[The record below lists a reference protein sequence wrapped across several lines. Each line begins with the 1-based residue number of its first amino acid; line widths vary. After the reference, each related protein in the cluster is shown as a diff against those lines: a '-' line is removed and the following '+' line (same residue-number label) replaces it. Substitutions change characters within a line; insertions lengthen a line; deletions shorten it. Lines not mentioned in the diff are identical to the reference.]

1 MPCHHWHSTSAPW
14 RLAAGWARGHR
25 VRSPQGARPR
35 ARARCIKLEPAK
47 PACRAAWPHSCI
59 APLVPGDPRLPWG
72 SARGYRA
79 SKGSRARARTQ
90 AATCGGL
97 GLGRAW
103 EGGPRPG
110 LAAQP
115 PGSGRRP
122 GIPCYSGSSRPARGS
137 IVARHLLAGGCR
149 CSRPR
154 QPSATP
160 WRLRAATRRWRCVKH
175 VLLHLWPGPCTQRAP
190 EEAGGGLQV
199 IGQ

>member
-1 MPCHHWHSTSAPW
+1 MGGGMPCHHWHSTSAPW

-35 ARARCIKLEPAK
+35 ARARCIKLDPAK
-47 PACRAAWPHSCI
+47 PAWGEVALLHPSS
-59 APLVPGDPRLPWG
+59 PG
-72 SARGYRA
+72 
-79 SKGSRARARTQ
+79 
-90 AATCGGL
+90 
-97 GLGRAW
+97 
-103 EGGPRPG
+103 G